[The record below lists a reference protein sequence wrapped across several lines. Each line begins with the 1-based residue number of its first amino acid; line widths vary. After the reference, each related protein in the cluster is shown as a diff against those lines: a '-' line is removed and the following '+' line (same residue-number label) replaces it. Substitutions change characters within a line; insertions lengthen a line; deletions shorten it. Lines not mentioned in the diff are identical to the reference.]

1 MTKNKKLRLPI
12 WLRTIFWVSGAFYVI
27 FLIATRINDK
37 DYPLGAWLFQALIFT
52 FVAAIF
58 FTLVILALI
67 AIVDNRFSLFYS
79 KVVAEIHGDELQ
91 FVYTPRLGLKR
102 RKKLVRL
109 EHGQAFFIEESHL
122 FQDTYLQIWDGNP
135 WMQYD
140 QYIMVPSRSDKTK
153 LFEMN
158 AAVIHQRAELRESL
172 TEVLTAWFGSTEFA
186 PELDV
191 DTWKSTVLKPPPPTS
206 PYITNP

>member
-1 MTKNKKLRLPI
+1 MTKNKKLRLPL
-12 WLRTIFWVSGAFYVI
+12 WLRIVLWVSGAFYAI
-27 FLIATRINDK
+27 FLIVARINDK
-37 DYPLGAWLFQALIFT
+37 DYPLGAWLFQASAFT
-52 FVAAIF
+52 LVAAIF
-58 FTLVILALI
+58 FTIVILALI

-79 KVVAEIHGDELQ
+79 KVIAEVHENELQ
-91 FVYTPRLGLKR
+91 FVYTTRLGLKL
-102 RKKLVRL
+102 RKRLVRL
-109 EHGQAFFIEESHL
+109 EQGQAFFIEESHL

-140 QYIMVPSRSDKTK
+140 RYIMVPSRSDKTK

-158 AAVIHQRAELRESL
+158 AAVISQRSELRESL
-172 TEVLTAWFGSTEFA
+172 TEVLVAWFGSTEFA
-186 PELDV
+186 PELDI